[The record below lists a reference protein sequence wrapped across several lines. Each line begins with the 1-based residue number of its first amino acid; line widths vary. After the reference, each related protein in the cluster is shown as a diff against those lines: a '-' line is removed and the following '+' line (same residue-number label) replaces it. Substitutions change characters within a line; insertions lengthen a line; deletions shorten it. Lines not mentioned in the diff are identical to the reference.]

1 MKNLFDIKD
10 NVTVITGGTGVLG
23 RTIAKYLAL
32 NGAKV
37 IILGRKEDVGQAIV
51 DDIKND
57 GGQCEFMKTDVMDEA
72 CVQKNCDDI
81 IANFVRIDTLLNAA
95 GGNMP
100 GATIGPDKTFF
111 DLDASQFSKV
121 LELNL
126 TGTVIP
132 TQIFLKPMVKQG
144 KGSIINFSSMA
155 AFRPMTR
162 VCGYAAAKA
171 GISNF
176 TQYMAT
182 ECAKKFG
189 EGIRVNAIAPG
200 FFITEQNRSLL
211 TNPDGTYTQRGQDVI
226 RQTPF
231 GRMGEPEELCGTIH
245 YLMSD
250 ASKFVTGTVAVV
262 DGDKISVRDYE
273 EAKERNVG
281 GRNNL
286 TSDQTYEISNSTL
299 EQMIKDNIMGKEYEA
314 AGFGVTTDELMDQLT
329 GEKPHQW
336 AIQNFGDGNG
346 NVDKQRVNDYIQNL
360 STMPAEYYNQ
370 WVEIEKYLKKDRLE
384 QKFNMDIRSR
394 FMGEIFRE

>member
-23 RTIAKYLAL
+23 RTIAEYLAL

-37 IILGRKEDVGQAIV
+37 IIMGRKEDVGQQIV
-51 DDIKND
+51 ADIRAK
-57 GGQCEFMKTDVMDEA
+57 GGTADFLKTDVMNAE
-72 CVQKNCDDI
+72 VVEQNCQEI
-81 IANFVRIDTLLNAA
+81 LGKYGRVDTLLNAA

-100 GATIGPDKTFF
+100 GATIAPDKTFF
-111 DLDASQFSKV
+111 DLDAAQFSRV

-132 TQIFLKPMVKQG
+132 TQVFLKPMVKQG
-144 KGSIINFSSMA
+144 RGSIINFSSMA

-176 TQYMAT
+176 TAYMAT

-211 TNPDGTYTQRGQDVI
+211 TNPDGSYTQRGQDVI

-231 GRMGEPEELCGTIH
+231 GRMGDPEELCGTIH

-250 ASKFVTGTVAVV
+250 AAKFVTGTVAVV
-262 DGDKISVRDYE
+262 DG
-273 EAKERNVG
+273 
-281 GRNNL
+281 
-286 TSDQTYEISNSTL
+286 
-299 EQMIKDNIMGKEYEA
+299 
-314 AGFGVTTDELMDQLT
+314 GFNAFAM
-329 GEKPHQW
+329 
-336 AIQNFGDGNG
+336 
-346 NVDKQRVNDYIQNL
+346 
-360 STMPAEYYNQ
+360 
-370 WVEIEKYLKKDRLE
+370 
-384 QKFNMDIRSR
+384 
-394 FMGEIFRE
+394 

>member
-1 MKNLFDIKD
+1 MNNLFNIKD

-23 RTIAKYLAL
+23 RAIAKYLAL
-32 NGAKV
+32 EGAKV
-37 IILGRKEDVGQAIV
+37 IILGRKEEVGNAIAEE
-51 DDIKND
+51 ITKE
-57 GGQCEFMKTDVMDEA
+57 GGCCEFMKTDVMDKA
-72 CVQKNCDDI
+72 VVQQNCDDI
-81 IANFVRIDTLLNAA
+81 IAKYGRIDTLLNAA

-100 GATIGPDKTFF
+100 GATISPDQTFF
-111 DLDASQFSKV
+111 DLQSEQFEKV
-121 LELNL
+121 LNLNL

-132 TQIFLKPMVKQG
+132 TQIFLKPMVAQG

-176 TQYMAT
+176 TAYMAT

-231 GRMGEPEELCGTIH
+231 GRMGDPDELCGTVH

-262 DGDKISVRDYE
+262 DG
-273 EAKERNVG
+273 
-281 GRNNL
+281 
-286 TSDQTYEISNSTL
+286 
-299 EQMIKDNIMGKEYEA
+299 
-314 AGFGVTTDELMDQLT
+314 GFNTFAM
-329 GEKPHQW
+329 
-336 AIQNFGDGNG
+336 
-346 NVDKQRVNDYIQNL
+346 
-360 STMPAEYYNQ
+360 
-370 WVEIEKYLKKDRLE
+370 
-384 QKFNMDIRSR
+384 
-394 FMGEIFRE
+394 

>member
-1 MKNLFDIKD
+1 MNNLFNIKD

-23 RTIAKYLAL
+23 RAIAKYLAL
-32 NGAKV
+32 EGAKV
-37 IILGRKEDVGQAIV
+37 IILGRKEEIGNAIV
-51 DDIKND
+51 EEITKE
-57 GGQCEFMKTDVMDEA
+57 GGCCEFMKTDVMDKA
-72 CVQKNCDDI
+72 VVQQNCDDI
-81 IANFVRIDTLLNAA
+81 IAKYGRIDTLLNAA

-100 GATIGPDKTFF
+100 GATITPDQTFF
-111 DLDASQFSKV
+111 DLQSEQFEKV
-121 LELNL
+121 LNLNL

-132 TQIFLKPMVKQG
+132 TQIFLKPMVEQG

-176 TQYMAT
+176 TAYMAT

-231 GRMGEPEELCGTIH
+231 GRMGNPEELCGTVH

-262 DGDKISVRDYE
+262 DG
-273 EAKERNVG
+273 
-281 GRNNL
+281 
-286 TSDQTYEISNSTL
+286 
-299 EQMIKDNIMGKEYEA
+299 
-314 AGFGVTTDELMDQLT
+314 GFNTFAM
-329 GEKPHQW
+329 
-336 AIQNFGDGNG
+336 
-346 NVDKQRVNDYIQNL
+346 
-360 STMPAEYYNQ
+360 
-370 WVEIEKYLKKDRLE
+370 
-384 QKFNMDIRSR
+384 
-394 FMGEIFRE
+394 

>member
-1 MKNLFDIKD
+1 MNNLFNIKD

-23 RTIAKYLAL
+23 RAIAKYLAL
-32 NGAKV
+32 EGAKV
-37 IILGRKEDVGQAIV
+37 IILGRKEEVGNAIV
-51 DDIKND
+51 EEIIKE
-57 GGQCEFMKTDVMDEA
+57 GGCCEFMKTDVMDKA
-72 CVQKNCDDI
+72 VVQQNCDDI
-81 IANFVRIDTLLNAA
+81 IAKYGRIDTLLNAA

-100 GATIGPDKTFF
+100 GATITPDQTFF
-111 DLDASQFSKV
+111 DLQSEQFEKV
-121 LELNL
+121 LNLNL

-132 TQIFLKPMVKQG
+132 TQIFLKPMVEQG

-176 TQYMAT
+176 TAYMAT

-231 GRMGEPEELCGTIH
+231 GRMGDPDELCGTVH

-262 DGDKISVRDYE
+262 DG
-273 EAKERNVG
+273 
-281 GRNNL
+281 
-286 TSDQTYEISNSTL
+286 
-299 EQMIKDNIMGKEYEA
+299 
-314 AGFGVTTDELMDQLT
+314 GFNTFAM
-329 GEKPHQW
+329 
-336 AIQNFGDGNG
+336 
-346 NVDKQRVNDYIQNL
+346 
-360 STMPAEYYNQ
+360 
-370 WVEIEKYLKKDRLE
+370 
-384 QKFNMDIRSR
+384 
-394 FMGEIFRE
+394 